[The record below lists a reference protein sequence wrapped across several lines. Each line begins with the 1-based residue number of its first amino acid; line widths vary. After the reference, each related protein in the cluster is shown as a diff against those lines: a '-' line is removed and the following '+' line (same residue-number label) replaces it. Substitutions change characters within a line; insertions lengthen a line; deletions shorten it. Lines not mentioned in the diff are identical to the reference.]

1 MGKKLKRIFLF
12 DTDSSVDIEKIKPHI
27 MEDNRKFAVV
37 WSSFELVYW
46 GFCLFMS
53 FREELFTRCRHAYI
67 TAIIIGFLAWICSVF
82 LVKKMPKL
90 IHLAKI
96 LVYVSLFSGSLLIA
110 QSLLQTDTKTI
121 MIFASVLIAPI
132 FFVSN
137 TLSNVIVALADIL
150 AALILLRYGLAPE
163 VYSWAI
169 TDLII
174 FCSIGVT
181 LGHFVNK
188 ADSSDMYLP
197 NQPSSLRTPTL
208 SWLRCRRNT
217 PITIR

>member
-67 TAIIIGFLAWICSVF
+67 TAIIIGFLACICSVF

-163 VYSWAI
+163 V
-169 TDLII
+169 
-174 FCSIGVT
+174 
-181 LGHFVNK
+181 
-188 ADSSDMYLP
+188 
-197 NQPSSLRTPTL
+197 
-208 SWLRCRRNT
+208 
-217 PITIR
+217 